1 MRQNPAMR
9 IIRASEIGSYLY
21 CHRSWWYRISG
32 IEPENKRELQAGT
45 EIHYQHGRN
54 VLVSSFYK
62 ILGFLL
68 GLVAIG
74 LLVYYLVALQ

>member
-1 MRQNPAMR
+1 MR

-21 CHRSWWYRISG
+21 CQRSWWYRITG

-54 VLVSSFYK
+54 VLVSYLYQIVGF
-62 ILGFLL
+62 ILGLL
-68 GLVAIG
+68 AIG
-74 LLVYYLVALQ
+74 LLAYYLVTLR

>member
-1 MRQNPAMR
+1 MR

-21 CHRSWWYRISG
+21 CHRAWWYRISG

-54 VLVSSFYK
+54 VLVSSF
-62 ILGFLL
+62 IWIAGFIV
-68 GLVAIG
+68 GLIAIG
-74 LLVYYLVALQ
+74 LLVYYLVTLP